1 MEAERASHVAS
12 YDCCSEAKCKFRWS
26 RVSDIS
32 VWVAI
37 APSNERR
44 RIDGG
49 VKSFRFG
56 VKSIKEAPKSFQGM
70 NQAISEFSLRLFGGS
85 LKH

>member
-56 VKSIKEAPKSFQGM
+56 VKSIKEAPKSFQEYPQSCG
-70 NQAISEFSLRLFGGS
+70 NVEEHCCTIGD
-85 LKH
+85 K